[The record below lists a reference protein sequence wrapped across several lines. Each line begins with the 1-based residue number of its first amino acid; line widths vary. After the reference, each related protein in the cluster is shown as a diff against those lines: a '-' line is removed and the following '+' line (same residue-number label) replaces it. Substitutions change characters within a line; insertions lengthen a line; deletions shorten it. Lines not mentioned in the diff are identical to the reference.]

1 MSVHSIVSERGTSPN
16 RIPNV
21 VEFFDRTIV
30 KPIRRWHKR
39 NKALDELY
47 RLDERMLA
55 DIGIARNE
63 IRQVVDGMF
72 ARDAGAY
79 AQPPPTTPKT
89 HRSAD

>member
-1 MSVHSIVSERGTSPN
+1 MSVHSIVPERGTLPN

-21 VEFFDRTIV
+21 VEFFDRTVV
-30 KPIRRWHKR
+30 KPIRLWHKR
-39 NKALDELY
+39 NKAIDELN

-55 DIGIARNE
+55 DIGIARHE

-79 AQPPPTTPKT
+79 AQPPP
-89 HRSAD
+89 SALRTR